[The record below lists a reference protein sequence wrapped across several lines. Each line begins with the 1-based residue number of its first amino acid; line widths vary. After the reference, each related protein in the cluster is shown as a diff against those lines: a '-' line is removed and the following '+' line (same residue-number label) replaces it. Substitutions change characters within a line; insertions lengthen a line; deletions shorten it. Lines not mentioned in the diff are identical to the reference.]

1 MKVGEETQHSHEA
14 YTSVLIQLLTKFGED
29 RMKFQDRPTDGRTDR
44 QSDSYIAPITNDRSS
59 IFFLKVKGLSFSIT
73 KEERCGGVGGG
84 GVGTGDGLVV
94 SSNKHKRLG
103 SKTHWK
109 TMRILGIKQRI
120 IVNMNE
126 PHWKTMRILG
136 IKPLWKTMRISGI
149 STDRESVLSRKS
161 PESVLSIVSR
171 ESVLSKPG
179 ISTDTVQPTRNK
191 RISRSA
197 VARRNEAMP
206 LCGGKSHFAVKL
218 RICPRRH
225 AAICDMMP
233 SRCAS

>member
-1 MKVGEETQHSHEA
+1 MTDRHILNYRQTHTMTDRQTD
-14 YTSVLIQLLTKFGED
+14 TSVLIQLLTKFGED
-29 RMKFQDRPTDGRTDR
+29 RMKFQDRPTDD
-44 QSDSYIAPITNDRSS
+44 
-59 IFFLKVKGLSFSIT
+59 K
-73 KEERCGGVGGG
+73 GVG
-84 GVGTGDGLVV
+84 VSIVVCQSRESVLRLV
-94 SSNKHKRLG
+94 SMKE
-103 SKTHWK
+103 THWK

-171 ESVLSKPG
+171 VSVLSKPG

-197 VARRNEAMP
+197 AARRNESMP
-206 LCGGKSHFAVKL
+206 LCGGKLHFAVKL

-225 AAICDMMP
+225 AAICNMMP